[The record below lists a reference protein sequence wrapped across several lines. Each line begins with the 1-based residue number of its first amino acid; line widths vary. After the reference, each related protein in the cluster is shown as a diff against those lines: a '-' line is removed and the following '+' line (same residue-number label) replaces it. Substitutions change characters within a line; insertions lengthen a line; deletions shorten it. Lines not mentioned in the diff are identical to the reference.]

1 MSPTASQSLY
11 SREKKMDL
19 QYKQQS
25 HNKGTFGAFLN
36 PLPLVKC
43 QLSALPAISHETLS
57 AKSSSERLSLQSVSD
72 KTSWNGDRSHLL
84 SQNLLPVCGNLI
96 NRCVPE
102 ARRLPG
108 SICPN
113 GWIWKGRA
121 RRHRLALSK
130 HQWLNVHPA
139 L

>member
-1 MSPTASQSLY
+1 MNLCH
-11 SREKKMDL
+11 
-19 QYKQQS
+19 KQQS
-25 HNKGTFGAFLN
+25 HNRGTFGAFLN

-43 QLSALPAISHETLS
+43 QRCALSYTAISHETLS
-57 AKSSSERLSLQSVSD
+57 AKSSSERLSLQSISD
-72 KTSWNGDRSHLL
+72 KTSWNGDGIHLL
-84 SQNLLPVCGNLI
+84 SQNLLPVCGKLI

-102 ARRLPG
+102 ALRLPG

-121 RRHRLALSK
+121 RRHSLPLSK
-130 HQWLNVHPA
+130 HQWLHVHPA